1 MTRNALVSLSLL
13 PIKLEVVFVS
23 YLAVQRDGGI
33 IFSER
38 IEIAGDSTSK
48 NRINVPIESIF
59 NVKEQLQQRKK
70 VK

>member
-1 MTRNALVSLSLL
+1 VTRNALVSLSLL

-23 YLAVQRDGGI
+23 YLAIQRYGRI

-38 IEIAGDSTSK
+38 IEMAGDSTSK

-59 NVKEQLQQRKK
+59 NVKEQLLQCKK

>member
-23 YLAVQRDGGI
+23 YLAIQRAGGI

-38 IEIAGDSTSK
+38 IEMAGDSTSK
-48 NRINVPIESIF
+48 NHINVPIESIF

>member
-1 MTRNALVSLSLL
+1 MRSYLSLL
-13 PIKLEVVFVS
+13 PIKLE
-23 YLAVQRDGGI
+23 AIQRDGGI

>member
-1 MTRNALVSLSLL
+1 MRSYLSLL
-13 PIKLEVVFVS
+13 PIKLE
-23 YLAVQRDGGI
+23 AIQREGRI

-38 IEIAGDSTSK
+38 IEMAGHSTSK
-48 NRINVPIESIF
+48 NRINVPTESIF

>member
-1 MTRNALVSLSLL
+1 M
-13 PIKLEVVFVS
+13 
-23 YLAVQRDGGI
+23 
-33 IFSER
+33 FSER
-38 IEIAGDSTSK
+38 IEMAGDSTSK